1 MSYTS
6 PIWRLAV
13 SVLEGRKEMS
23 VRVYRY
29 PRNCTW
35 LIGYSRMLEVGKAL
49 RRLGFKDIKIRSTRS
64 KGIDFKVFDRR
75 HNLILAVEVTNYN
88 LTSYQNFERFKG
100 VRDKLNDIA
109 KIHNCKK
116 LFIASFERN
125 FIPFKKQYAIHNIDV
140 IVLGFQTVPK
150 GLFDSNPKL
159 FPTTEHNFVR
169 KLRRKGYSTQTNT
182 TLKLKKYLRDNNL
195 SF

>member
-1 MSYTS
+1 MAISCFS
-6 PIWRLAV
+6 F
-13 SVLEGRKEMS
+13 EGRKEMS

-88 LTSYQNFERFKG
+88 LDSYQNYERFKG
-100 VRDKLNDIA
+100 VRDRLNDIA
-109 KIHNCKK
+109 KIHSCKK
-116 LFIASFERN
+116 LFIASFEEN
-125 FIPFKKQYAIHNIDV
+125 FKPFKKQYALHKIDT

-159 FPTTEHNFVR
+159 FPRTSSSYSL
-169 KLRRKGYSTQTNT
+169 LRRKGYSTQTTT
-182 TLKLKKYLRDNNL
+182 TLRLKKYLRNNNL